1 MRILLN
7 TVLAAAIL
15 AFYVSIIYAF
25 FAYLWPAF
33 PPWLAMLTFI
43 ALAAFIIGSPILWL
57 FRIAE
62 RVRREREAK
71 QQNPPA
77 GHNRD

>member
-1 MRILLN
+1 MRILIN
-7 TVLAAAIL
+7 SVLAAAIV
-15 AFYVSIIYAF
+15 AAYVAIIYAF

-71 QQNPPA
+71 QQDPA
-77 GHNRD
+77 AGRDRD